1 MANVLYIG
9 DEVTAAGYR
18 LAGVETLVLDAE
30 EGKSALQPAAI
41 GAAELILLSSRLAAA
56 LPAEE
61 LEQALARVTP
71 LLAIVPD
78 VGAQRLEGHQVRV
91 DAPPADAVASRSGQG
106 GEPSGAGGGLV

>member
-1 MANVLYIG
+1 VANVLYIG

-71 LLAIVPD
+71 LLTIVPD
-78 VGAQRLEGHQVRV
+78 VFGAG
-91 DAPPADAVASRSGQG
+91 APPDLAVEVRRALGIES
-106 GEPSGAGGGLV
+106 